1 MHSRGFQSPTGN
13 IRCATT
19 EQGETMV
26 CETMNDRHSVELG
39 TVLEAD
45 DYESWNVYPAPTLE
59 YGNGWWSRNFYCWS
73 LETGVKCRS
82 LFSRQGFKINRDG
95 WWYWRWTTVPLP
107 FGSWGSGS
115 GGGNGYTV
123 VCADGWGSHSGGIQ
137 GACSSHGG
145 YLGPPL

>member
-73 LETGVKCRS
+73 LE
-82 LFSRQGFKINRDG
+82 
-95 WWYWRWTTVPLP
+95 P
-107 FGSWGSGS
+107 
-115 GGGNGYTV
+115 
-123 VCADGWGSHSGGIQ
+123 A
-137 GACSSHGG
+137 
-145 YLGPPL
+145 